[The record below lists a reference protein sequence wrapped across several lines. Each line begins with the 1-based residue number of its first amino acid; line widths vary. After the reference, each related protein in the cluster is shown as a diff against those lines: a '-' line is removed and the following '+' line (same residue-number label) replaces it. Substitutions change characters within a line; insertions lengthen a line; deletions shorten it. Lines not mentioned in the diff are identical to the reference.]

1 MICVF
6 LANTLLISNDKVSG
20 KSGISLLGKKNKW
33 STVSRHPPFA
43 QIYAKT
49 DAKIL
54 LIFELPNF

>member
-1 MICVF
+1 MMSILGEYLF
-6 LANTLLISNDKVSG
+6 IKVRG
-20 KSGISLLGKKNKW
+20 KKRDFAFGKKNKW

-49 DAKIL
+49 DAKIR

>member
-1 MICVF
+1 MMSILGEYLAYF
-6 LANTLLISNDKVSG
+6 LFIKVSG

-49 DAKIL
+49 DAKIR

>member
-1 MICVF
+1 MMSILGEYLAYF
-6 LANTLLISNDKVSG
+6 LFIKVSG

-49 DAKIL
+49 AAKIR

>member
-1 MICVF
+1 MMSILGEYLAYF
-6 LANTLLISNDKVSG
+6 LFIKVSG

-49 DAKIL
+49 SAKVQHL
-54 LIFELPNF
+54 FEPPNF

>member
-1 MICVF
+1 MMSI
-6 LANTLLISNDKVSG
+6 LSEYLLISYDKSERKKRDFAFG
-20 KSGISLLGKKNKW
+20 PKKNKW

-49 DAKIL
+49 DAKIR